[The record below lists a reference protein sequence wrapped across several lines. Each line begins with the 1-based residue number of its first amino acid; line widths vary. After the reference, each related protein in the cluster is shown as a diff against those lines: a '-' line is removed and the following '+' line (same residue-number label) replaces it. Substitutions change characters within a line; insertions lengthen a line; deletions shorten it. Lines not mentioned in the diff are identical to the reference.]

1 MKIYKQHDLMD
12 CGPSCLRMIAKHY
25 GKNISLTAIREKSYL
40 TKEGVSLIGISNAA
54 EYFGLKSLGVKL
66 NVQELYKKAPLPCIL
81 HFDENHFVVLYKVKR
96 NRFYIADP
104 GKGKYILSREG
115 ILEKWKTKMALLVEV
130 TPDFYSME
138 EQENPR
144 WGYFLK
150 YFSPHKNLILQ
161 ILAALAF
168 SSIVN
173 LITPFI
179 TQSVVDIGILGKNM
193 DFIYLVLIGQLAMT
207 IAGTVV
213 GFIQAWVS
221 LHLSIRVSLSFLIG
235 YLSKLLKMP
244 FTFFDTKTLGDI
256 FQRIG
261 DNSRI
266 ESFISGSF
274 FSIIISSLNLV
285 IYTAIMAYYNYK
297 ILLIFL
303 AGNIAYVLWILAF
316 MKKRRE
322 FDHQGFQL
330 ASENQNSLLQL
341 FTGARDIKLNNLE
354 KEKRWDWERVQAKQ
368 FYLRIKTTIWG
379 QFQSSG
385 SIIINSTVGITMS
398 IVMAQEVIEGRM
410 TLGMMMS
417 VQFILGQISGPLMS
431 FLGLIHSYQD
441 ATISLERLSEVL
453 TYKEKDRYSF
463 FNKSLENKNIV
474 FENVSFQH
482 EGIASPKIL
491 NNINFT
497 IPTNKITA
505 IVGKSGSG
513 KTTLLKLLLKIW
525 APTSGKISMGSA
537 NIEVIDDYYWR
548 ENCGTVMQDSFIFS
562 DTILNNI
569 TLKNYDSIDFERFTE
584 ALEIANI
591 KEWIESLPLSYKTK
605 IGDEG
610 HGISEG
616 QKQRI
621 LIARVIYKNPQLII
635 FDEATNTLDAINE
648 KEILDNLLQKCK
660 NKMIVI
666 VAHRLSTVK
675 EADKI
680 LVLNEGEI
688 VEQGKHDFLLKSE
701 GVYSQLVK
709 NQRT

>member
-1 MKIYKQHDLMD
+1 
-12 CGPSCLRMIAKHY
+12 
-25 GKNISLTAIREKSYL
+25 
-40 TKEGVSLIGISNAA
+40 
-54 EYFGLKSLGVKL
+54 
-66 NVQELYKKAPLPCIL
+66 
-81 HFDENHFVVLYKVKR
+81 
-96 NRFYIADP
+96 
-104 GKGKYILSREG
+104 
-115 ILEKWKTKMALLVEV
+115 
-130 TPDFYSME
+130 
-138 EQENPR
+138 
-144 WGYFLK
+144 
-150 YFSPHKNLILQ
+150 
-161 ILAALAF
+161 
-168 SSIVN
+168 
-173 LITPFI
+173 
-179 TQSVVDIGILGKNM
+179 
-193 DFIYLVLIGQLAMT
+193 MT
-207 IAGTVV
+207 T
-213 GFIQAWVS
+213 
-221 LHLSIRVSLSFLIG
+221 RVF
-235 YLSKLLKMP
+235 K
-244 FTFFDTKTLGDI
+244 
-256 FQRIG
+256 
-261 DNSRI
+261 
-266 ESFISGSF
+266 
-274 FSIIISSLNLV
+274 
-285 IYTAIMAYYNYK
+285 
-297 ILLIFL
+297 
-303 AGNIAYVLWILAF
+303 
-316 MKKRRE
+316 
-322 FDHQGFQL
+322 L